1 MTKEITDKTDYETN
15 EVAGGMNPVCLVGA
29 GVIGYGW
36 AARCLA
42 AGLDVVATD
51 PAPGAEESLRAGVEN
66 AWPAL
71 ERAGLAEGASKDRLS
86 FTADLEEAVSGA
98 GFVQESVPE
107 REELKQEVLARVDA
121 AAPGEALIASSTSGF
136 LPSTLQA
143 RCERPQ
149 RVMVGH
155 PFNPVYL
162 LPLVEVVGG
171 ERTSKEAIQRAMGFY
186 RSVGM
191 KPLHVKKEIDGH
203 LSDRLQEALWRENLH
218 LVAEG
223 AATTKELDDAIV
235 YGPGLRW
242 ALMGVNLTFHMAGGR
257 DGMSHMLDQ
266 FGPALEAPWTKLK
279 APELTEELKG
289 RMVAG
294 TAEQAAGRSTAELE
308 RRRDEFLVRLLELV
322 REYWT
327 EDEEEDEGEVPDNQS
342 SDVRA
347 GKVGKVG
354 RVNAGD

>member
-1 MTKEITDKTDYETN
+1 LIDDETSN
-15 EVAGGMNPVCLVGA
+15 VNSVKKVCLVGA

-42 AGLDVVATD
+42 SGLDVVATD
-51 PAPGAEESLRAGVEN
+51 PAPGAEESMRAGVEN

-71 ERAGLAEGASKDRLS
+71 ERVGLTPGASQDRLS
-86 FTADLEEAVSGA
+86 FKADLEEAVGGA
-98 GFVQESVPE
+98 DFVQESVPE
-107 REELKQEVLARVDA
+107 REELKQEVLARIDA
-121 AAPGEALIASSTSGF
+121 AASPQTLIASSTSGF

-143 RCERPQ
+143 KCERPE

-171 ERTSKEAIQRAMGFY
+171 EKTSPEAIQSATRFY
-186 RSVGM
+186 RSIGM
-191 KPLHVKKEIDGH
+191 KPLHVKKEIEGH

-223 AATTKELDDAIV
+223 VATTGELDDAII

-242 ALMGVNLTFHMAGGR
+242 ALMGVNLTFHMAGGKE
-257 DGMSHMLDQ
+257 GMSHMLEQ
-266 FGPALEAPWTKLK
+266 FGPALKAPWTKLE
-279 APELTEELKG
+279 APELTDELSE

-294 TAEQAAGRSTAELE
+294 TGVQAAGRSTAELE
-308 RRRDEFLVRLLELV
+308 RRRDEFLIRLLELV

-327 EDEEEDEGEVPDNQS
+327 EDEAKNDGSAN
-342 SDVRA
+342 
-347 GKVGKVG
+347 GNGVG
-354 RVNAGD
+354 

>member
-1 MTKEITDKTDYETN
+1 MTDEYQGRAST
-15 EVAGGMNPVCLVGA
+15 VCLVGA

-51 PAPGAEESLRAGVEN
+51 PAPGAEESIRAGVEN

-71 ERAGLAEGASKDRLS
+71 ERVGLAEGAGKERLS
-86 FTADLEEAVSGA
+86 FTADLEEAVAGA
-98 GFVQESVPE
+98 DFVQESVPE
-107 REELKQEVLARVDA
+107 REELKQDVLARIDA
-121 AAPGEALIASSTSGF
+121 AAPTRAIIASSTSGF
-136 LPSTLQA
+136 LPSTLQKK
-143 RCERPQ
+143 CQHPE

-171 ERTSKEAIQRAMGFY
+171 EKTSPENIQRMMGFY
-186 RSVGM
+186 RSIGM

-223 AATTKELDDAIV
+223 AATTKELDEAIV

-242 ALMGVNLTFHMAGGR
+242 ALMGVNLTFHMAGGKE
-257 DGMSHMLDQ
+257 GMSHMLAQ
-266 FGPALEAPWTKLK
+266 FGPALEAPWTKLQ
-279 APELTEELKG
+279 APELTEELKE
-289 RMVAG
+289 RMVTG
-294 TAEQAAGRSTAELE
+294 TTEQAAGRSVAELE
-308 RRRDEFLVRLLELV
+308 RRRDEFLIRLMELL
-322 REYWT
+322 REYWP
-327 EDEEEDEGEVPDNQS
+327 ENEISGNPKDGE
-342 SDVRA
+342 R
-347 GKVGKVG
+347 
-354 RVNAGD
+354 NAGA

>member
-1 MTKEITDKTDYETN
+1 MTEESGSS
-15 EVAGGMNPVCLVGA
+15 VRRVCLVGA

-42 AGLDVVATD
+42 SGLEVVATD
-51 PAPGAEESLRAGVEN
+51 PDPEAERSMRAGVEN
-66 AWPAL
+66 SWPAL
-71 ERAGLAEGASKDRLS
+71 ERVGLFEGASKDRLS
-86 FTADLEEAVSGA
+86 FTTDLEEAVSGA
-98 GFVQESVPE
+98 DFVQESVPE
-107 REELKQEVLARVDA
+107 REELKQSVLAQVDA
-121 AAPGEALIASSTSGF
+121 ATDPQTLIASSTSGF
-136 LPSTLQA
+136 LPTTLQA
-143 RCERPQ
+143 RCEHHPE

-171 ERTSKEAIQRAMGFY
+171 ERTSEEAIQRAISFY
-186 RSVGM
+186 RSIGM

-218 LVAEG
+218 LIAEG
-223 AATTKELDDAIV
+223 AATPAELDDAIV

-242 ALMGVNLTFHMAGGR
+242 ALMGVNLTFHMAGGAG
-257 DGMSHMLDQ
+257 GMSHMLDQ

-279 APELTEELKG
+279 APELTEELKE

-308 RRRDEFLVRLLELV
+308 RRRDEFLIRLLELV
-322 REYWT
+322 REYWP
-327 EDEEEDEGEVPDNQS
+327 EEETESGDG
-342 SDVRA
+342 RA
-347 GKVGKVG
+347 
-354 RVNAGD
+354 